1 MHTLGLNKGDPDMPS
16 IDIRETFKTEAEA
29 KAFVDKYMSAYSP
42 LAYGTSLRRWQSDSG
57 CWFVAG
63 HRFSTAD

>member
-1 MHTLGLNKGDPDMPS
+1 MPS

-57 CWFVAG
+57 CWFVSG
-63 HRFSTAD
+63 HRFSSAD